1 MLLSTKLKGSYRKY
15 RNQSNLAMHSKRLR
29 SKKTRVA
36 ANEILRSRNKI
47 STMRVVKPEYILLK
61 KK

>member
-1 MLLSTKLKGSYRKY
+1 
-15 RNQSNLAMHSKRLR
+15 MHSKRLR

-61 KK
+61 KNDEQLSLETFKIGE